1 MLSFRSQIKLIPE
14 DLSNVASEG
23 KLGRRHPDS
32 ARKGRICNL
41 DSTLLKKKNSS
52 SIKSPVQKY
61 IEKTR
66 NCAAVGIQEWLKSTA
81 IYSNTTQLYISVVN
95 DRAGAAHMIG

>member
-1 MLSFRSQIKLIPE
+1 MNIQLLHDWVGNRDEEGHGAGMLSFRSQIKLIPE

-61 IEKTR
+61 IE
-66 NCAAVGIQEWLKSTA
+66 N
-81 IYSNTTQLYISVVN
+81 
-95 DRAGAAHMIG
+95 

>member
-32 ARKGRICNL
+32 ARKGQICKL
-41 DSTLLKKKNSS
+41 DHLDATLTKNSS
-52 SIKSPVQKY
+52 SIKGPVQKY
-61 IEKTR
+61 IE
-66 NCAAVGIQEWLKSTA
+66 N
-81 IYSNTTQLYISVVN
+81 
-95 DRAGAAHMIG
+95 